1 VGGVGQVG
9 VRRRHTAPALSSW
22 HVLAQQ
28 LAGAALLG
36 VIYALVAVGFTLY
49 FGVLDVIQ
57 FSHGDIVTVGAFAA
71 LTVAGATR
79 FVPVIFVAAML
90 VTGLVGIA
98 FRRAAVRP
106 AQASPPLTTLLVTLG
121 AGMAIR
127 EAIRLFYPL
136 GSQVHR
142 FPALFPATPVQAG
155 AVLLRASEFWIA
167 GIGLAAIVATATL
180 VQRTSLGRSIRA
192 VAQDREAAQMMGVNL
207 TQVYDATFFIASAL
221 AAVAGILY
229 GAYYNTVTFEMGLI
243 LGVIGFSAAVL
254 GGLGNAYGAI
264 AGGFA
269 FALLE
274 TLSAALLPAGSE
286 NADVYAFVVV
296 ILFLVFRPT
305 GILGEQMTQRV

>member
-1 VGGVGQVG
+1 
-9 VRRRHTAPALSSW
+9 LSAW

-28 LAGAALLG
+28 LVGAALLG
-36 VIYALVAVGFTLY
+36 IIYALVAVGFTLY

-71 LTVAGATR
+71 LVVAGATR
-79 FVPVIFVAAML
+79 SVPITFLVAML
-90 VTGLVGIA
+90 MTGLVGIA
-98 FRRAAVRP
+98 FRRVAVRP
-106 AQASPPLTTLLVTLG
+106 TQASPPLITLLATLA

-142 FPALFPATPVQAG
+142 FPALFPATPVQVG
-155 AVLLRASEFWIA
+155 AVLFRVSGFWIA
-167 GIGLAAIVATATL
+167 GIGLAAIVAAAGL
-180 VQRTSLGRSIRA
+180 VQRTALGRSIRA

-207 TQVYDATFFIASAL
+207 TQVFDATFFIASAL
-221 AAVAGILY
+221 AAAAGILY

-243 LGVIGFSAAVL
+243 MGVIGFSAAVL
-254 GGLGNAYGAI
+254 GGLGNVYGAI
-264 AGGFA
+264 VGGFV

-305 GILGEQMTQRV
+305 GILGERMTQRV

>member
-1 VGGVGQVG
+1 
-9 VRRRHTAPALSSW
+9 LSSW

-79 FVPVIFVAAML
+79 SVPVIFLVAML
-90 VTGLVGIA
+90 ITGVVGIA
-98 FRRAAVRP
+98 FRRVAVHP
-106 AQASPPLTTLLVTLG
+106 TQASPPLITLLATLA

-142 FPALFPATPVQAG
+142 FPVLFPVTPVQLG
-155 AVLLRASEFWIA
+155 PVLLRVSGFWIA
-167 GIGLAAIVATATL
+167 GIGLAAIVAAAAL
-180 VQRTSLGRSIRA
+180 VRRTGLGRSIRA

-207 TQVYDATFFIASAL
+207 TLVFDATFFIASAL
-221 AAVAGILY
+221 AALAGLLY
-229 GAYYNTVTFEMGLI
+229 STYYNTVTFEMGLI

-254 GGLGNAYGAI
+254 GGLGNVYGAI
-264 AGGFA
+264 VGGFV

-274 TLSAALLPAGSE
+274 TLSAALFPAGSE
-286 NADVYAFVVV
+286 NSDVYAFVVV

-305 GILGEQMTQRV
+305 GILGERTTERV